1 MSNNAAD
8 KKSLEKRMST
18 TGSVLEKGK
27 FDNTIS
33 QEIVA
38 DDKQK
43 YLRKKFDVR
52 VLPIVVVL
60 YVLSYLDRGNIG
72 NARVAGV
79 QKDLGLS
86 QAQVGIH
93 FLLLTSIASLT
104 ILAVDMGSHF
114 LLHCL

>member
-1 MSNNAAD
+1 MANFGTEE
-8 KKSLEKRMST
+8 KTLEKMAST
-18 TGSVLEKGK
+18 TGSVLEKGTV
-27 FDNTIS
+27 DNTIS

-38 DDKQK
+38 DEKQRF
-43 YLRKKFDVR
+43 LRKKFDLR

-86 QAQVGIH
+86 QAQV
-93 FLLLTSIASLT
+93 
-104 ILAVDMGSHF
+104 
-114 LLHCL
+114 